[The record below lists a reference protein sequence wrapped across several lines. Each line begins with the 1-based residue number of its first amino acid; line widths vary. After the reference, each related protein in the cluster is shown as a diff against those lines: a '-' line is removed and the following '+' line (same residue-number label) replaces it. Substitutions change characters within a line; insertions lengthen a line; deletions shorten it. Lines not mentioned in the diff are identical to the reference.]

1 MPRTLP
7 YRRASGEPASPIRG
21 LPLKR
26 WVLLLLFPVAL
37 AAVIIGIAWE
47 QTAAVL
53 QTWVMAIFLLP
64 VVGAAGLLGV
74 ALTGPFARR
83 HVFDGSPYPDL
94 FRLVTSLALG
104 LGALSLGMLGLGTLH
119 LLDPD
124 GFSLTPHPSAFPLF
138 PVLLLMVAGAIG
150 FVPTRMF
157 LRHFDRTPIRKRIG
171 RGAGGGAG
179 IGEWYVLLAAVPV
192 AVMMIAATFP
202 PGTLWKSEGRG
213 YDVLEYHLELP
224 REYIANNSTAPL
236 QHNVYSVF
244 PQNVEMLYTLTMELG
259 RFAMG
264 EPGGASADRGTGGGS
279 GYVWGIYPS
288 QFLHVMLM
296 LLAAIAMSLA
306 PVRMS
311 TAARILALVLF
322 LSIPWTIVTGS
333 LAYNEGGM
341 MLFGTLAL
349 VLALRSP
356 SQDAPGS
363 SARIVLIGIL
373 LGLAL
378 GCKLTAGLFFAVPV
392 AVILLAQALLGE
404 KPCRGVLPG
413 VKWVL
418 VTALLAFVVYAPWAV
433 RAAVYSGGNP
443 VFPLASTVLP
453 RDGWT
458 PEQSQRFARGHA
470 AKQDGKTVGLLN
482 VNARSRAVF
491 HELIAQ
497 PLWSPG
503 WQSIYDWAKE
513 RVEEAPWKRI
523 GALWVIVPI
532 ALVLAVIAGLR
543 RGGMTLT
550 AFLILTF
557 LVQLLLWMFTTHL
570 QSRFLLPAAI
580 PLCLVVALGSQGLG
594 ESAGGLSVGVLSIL
608 ISVVVGVQAMCCSFL
623 LLPEVDLLG
632 GTVAREGRPARVQ
645 PIGVLPARNLVADF
659 EGMGELPERQQ
670 PQGVVLLEGDAAPLW
685 YTGKILYNT
694 VFDRNQLAD
703 QLRAGGPAGAVK
715 WLRDRRVNY
724 LVVNWPEIERL
735 RATYG
740 FDDAITPAA
749 VEALM
754 NAGLEAVPVPGWKGV
769 LVLRVKKASG
779 Q

>member
-1 MPRTLP
+1 
-7 YRRASGEPASPIRG
+7 
-21 LPLKR
+21 LKR
-26 WVLLLLFPVAL
+26 WVLLLLFPLVL
-37 AAVIIGIAWE
+37 AAVMVGIAWE
-47 QTAAVL
+47 QTGAVL

-64 VVGAAGLLGV
+64 VIGAAGMLGV
-74 ALTGPFARR
+74 AITSPFARR

-119 LLDPD
+119 LLDPNRL
-124 GFSLTPHPSAFPLF
+124 SLTPHPSAFPLF
-138 PVLLLMVAGAIG
+138 PVVLLMVAAGIG
-150 FVPTRMF
+150 FVPTRTF
-157 LRHFDRTPIRKRIG
+157 LRNFDRTPFRKRIG

-179 IGEWYVLLAAVPV
+179 IGEWYVLLAAVPI

-202 PGTLWKSEGRG
+202 PGTLWTSEGRG

-236 QHNVYSVF
+236 AHNVYSAF
-244 PQNVEMLYTLTMELG
+244 PQNVEMLYTLTMQLG

-264 EPGGASADRGTGGGS
+264 EPGGGGS
-279 GYVWGIYPS
+279 GYVWGIFPS
-288 QFLHVMLM
+288 QFLHVTLM
-296 LLAAIAMSLA
+296 LLAAIAMALA

-356 SQDAPGS
+356 RQDVPGS
-363 SARIVLIGIL
+363 SARLVLIGIL
-373 LGLAL
+373 LGLAM
-378 GCKLTAGLFFAVPV
+378 GCKLTAGLFFALPV
-392 AVILLAQALLGE
+392 AIILLAHGVLGE
-404 KPCRGVLPG
+404 KPARGMLPG
-413 VKWVL
+413 VKWVV
-418 VTALLAFVVYAPWAV
+418 VTAVLAFVVYAPWAL

-453 RDGWT
+453 RNAWT
-458 PEQSQRFARGHA
+458 PEQAVRFANGHA
-470 AKQDGKTVGLLN
+470 AKHDGQTVGLMN
-482 VNARSRAVF
+482 VGTRSRAVF

-503 WQSIYDWAKE
+503 WASIYDWAKE
-513 RVEEAPWKRI
+513 RVEETPWKRI
-523 GALWVIVPI
+523 GVLWMIVPV
-532 ALVLAVIAGLR
+532 ALVLAIIAGPR
-543 RGGMTLT
+543 RGGMTAT
-550 AFLILTF
+550 VF
-557 LVQLLLWMFTTHL
+557 LLLTLAVQVLAWMFATHL

-580 PLCLVVALGSQGLG
+580 PLCLLIAIGSQGLG
-594 ESAGGLSVGVLSIL
+594 DSVGGLSVGVLSIL
-608 ISVVVGVQAMCCSFL
+608 IAVAVAVQALCCSFL

-632 GTVAREGRPARVQ
+632 GTMARQGRPARVQ

-659 EGMGELPERQQ
+659 EGMGEFPERQQ
-670 PQGVVLLEGDAAPLW
+670 PHGTVLLEGDAAPLW
-685 YTGKILYNT
+685 YQGTILYNT
-694 VFDRNQLAD
+694 VFDRNELAD
-703 QLRAGGPAGAVK
+703 QLRAGGPTSAVK
-715 WLRDRRVNY
+715 WLRDRGVNY
-724 LVVNWPEIERL
+724 VVVNWPEIERL

-740 FDDAITPAA
+740 FDAAITPAA
-749 VEALM
+749 IEGLM
-754 NAGLEAVPVPGWKGV
+754 SAGLEPVPVPAWKGV
-769 LVLRVKKASG
+769 LVLRVKKATG